1 MIHDYSLV
9 GSSSQGLFATAGVRC
24 CKFKTAR
31 IQPMPKKLSAH
42 ARRRKIKFLRF
53 DVEGVLTD
61 GKLLLVNC

>member
-1 MIHDYSLV
+1 
-9 GSSSQGLFATAGVRC
+9 
-24 CKFKTAR
+24 
-31 IQPMPKKLSAH
+31 MPKKLSAH